1 MSTLIYNTAPRE
13 PAGTKIL
20 LTTSRVT
27 CFQEKGLLFKF
38 LRPSKHYN
46 PKASKT
52 RFYNDQSQGNQNR
65 GRISRRGYLKGG
77 GPKEGPNFPKYE
89 GTIK

>member
-27 CFQEKGLLFKF
+27 CFQEKGSLFKF
-38 LRPSKHYN
+38 FYLENINN

-65 GRISRRGYLKGG
+65 GRISRRGYLNGG

-89 GTIK
+89 GAIK

>member
-46 PKASKT
+46 PKTSKT
-52 RFYNDQSQGNQNR
+52 REVFQR
-65 GRISRRGYLKGG
+65 KVLK
-77 GPKEGPNFPKYE
+77 FPV
-89 GTIK
+89 